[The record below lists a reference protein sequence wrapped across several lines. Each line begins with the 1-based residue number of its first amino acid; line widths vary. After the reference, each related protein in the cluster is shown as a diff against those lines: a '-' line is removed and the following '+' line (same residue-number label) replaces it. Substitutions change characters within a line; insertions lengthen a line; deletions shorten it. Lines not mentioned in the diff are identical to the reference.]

1 MSAGNSNLPEPS
13 HLPESIWQWV
23 RCNQMKK
30 LWHAYIVHGIW
41 ETSFQNKNVWLY
53 IEWEKTFIEGNSGK
67 RLLVYKHPFP
77 LYLLVLRS
85 TNRSFAQA
93 DLRQFRI
100 YSSTVFESH
109 SIGAAKLVASSS
121 TLTIRIVIHE
131 RNFTQ
136 RRPFIP
142 VAWKSKLLSIFRF
155 CFRRTTLK
163 PYSGNLILLYE
174 SGNIGYN
181 ATHNLHRS
189 SWDT

>member
-13 HLPESIWQWV
+13 HLPEGIWQWV

-41 ETSFQNKNVWLY
+41 ETSFQIKNVWLY
-53 IEWEKTFIEGNSGK
+53 LEWEKTFIEGNSGK
-67 RLLVYKHPFP
+67 RLFVCKHPFP

-93 DLRQFRI
+93 DLMQFRI
-100 YSSTVFESH
+100 YSSTVFES
-109 SIGAAKLVASSS
+109 
-121 TLTIRIVIHE
+121 
-131 RNFTQ
+131 Q